1 MATRTLAYVT
11 TFASSSATTNEFRDE
26 RQLRRKTTAQLIPP
40 MKAVYTEEEAFEI
53 LFPDERSKQAYLKE
67 KTRMD
72 QELVD
77 NIRAGKVNPI
87 RGWRIL
93 KGMDQKTLV
102 ELTGIS
108 QPNLSRLE
116 KAGASTPTVATLRK
130 IASALNVP
138 IEDLIHGR

>member
-1 MATRTLAYVT
+1 MGTKTLAYVT
-11 TFASSSATTNEFRDE
+11 TFTSSSATATEIRNE
-26 RQLRRKTTAQLIPP
+26 RQLRRKATAQLVPP
-40 MKAVYTEEEAFEI
+40 MKAVYSEEEAFEI
-53 LFPDERSKQAYLKE
+53 LFPDERSKQAYREE

-72 QELVD
+72 QNLID

-87 RGWRIL
+87 RGWRVL

-102 ELTGIS
+102 KLTGIN

-116 KAGASTPTVATLRK
+116 KAGAPTPTVATLKK
-130 IASALNVP
+130 IALALDVS